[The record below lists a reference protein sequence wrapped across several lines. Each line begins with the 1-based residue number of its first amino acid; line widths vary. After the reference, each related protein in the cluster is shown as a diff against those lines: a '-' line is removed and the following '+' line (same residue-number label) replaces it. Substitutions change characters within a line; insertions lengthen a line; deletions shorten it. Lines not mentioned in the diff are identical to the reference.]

1 MDATS
6 YTTHA
11 PVITVPLSDLDRAF
25 LRAVR
30 IAGGCLS
37 LVTLAHR
44 QSAAACREGGYVRIS
59 ADGKTVRLTGTGQA
73 YLDRLMRAH

>member
-6 YTTHA
+6 RTTLA
-11 PVITVPLSDLDRAF
+11 PVITVPLSDRDRAF
-25 LRAVR
+25 LRTLR
-30 IAGGCLS
+30 IAGGRLQ
-37 LVTLAHR
+37 LVTLVHR